1 MAMFDFQDPARRLKW
16 GAKIGRGF
24 GPGSGRGFARGFRP
38 KFVPKIGDGT
48 GPASRWLSEQTV
60 RREIRRISRRELRR
74 DKRQK
79 NIDAMRDAIAENLS
93 DMSQGATRQADKF
106 RDRADDFRD
115 GADRLRERAE
125 HLRAHADMLA
135 KKQPHDASRP
145 APELFAAELGGLAEP
160 LARHLRPPLKIN
172 TADNPRV
179 IILLPGFGTHPSR
192 MRYMAQQL
200 ERAGHT
206 VKSWG
211 AGFNMGP
218 TEESFEMVL
227 RRVEQVHA
235 RYGEK
240 VVLVGWSLGGLFA
253 REVAKVYPQGVAKVI
268 TMGTPFSHSP
278 YSNNVWK
285 IYQLITGHSV
295 EKPPIGADLKA
306 KPPVETV
313 AMWSPRDGL
322 IHPRSA
328 RGLPGERDRVVA
340 LRCTHMGFS
349 NAPEVILALAK
360 EL

>member
-1 MAMFDFQDPARRLKW
+1 MP
-16 GAKIGRGF
+16 ICS
-24 GPGSGRGFARGFRP
+24 P
-38 KFVPKIGDGT
+38 
-48 GPASRWLSEQTV
+48 
-60 RREIRRISRRELRR
+60 
-74 DKRQK
+74 
-79 NIDAMRDAIAENLS
+79 
-93 DMSQGATRQADKF
+93 
-106 RDRADDFRD
+106 
-115 GADRLRERAE
+115 
-125 HLRAHADMLA
+125 
-135 KKQPHDASRP
+135 KKQPNDSARP
-145 APELFAAELGGLAEP
+145 APAIFAGEISGLAEP

-172 TADNPRV
+172 KAENPRV

-218 TEESFEMVL
+218 TEESFEIVL
-227 RRVEQVHA
+227 RRVEQVHE

-240 VVLVGWSLGGLFA
+240 IVLVGWSLGGLFA
-253 REVAKVYPQGVAKVI
+253 RELAKVYPQGVAKVI

-295 EKPPIGADLKA
+295 EKPPIAADLKA

-313 AMWSPRDGL
+313 AFWSPRDGL

-328 RGLPGERDRVVA
+328 RGLPGERDKAIA